1 MAEGGG
7 GGGGGGGGTGGG
19 GGGGGGHAPA
29 RPQGGGSGITWMFIM
44 LAMMFIL
51 LSGGTRTLL
60 GNAMGYVMNPVI
72 GFGGVAPLWSIFLGS
87 LIIVVITQA
96 IRHYMTDWVHLAK
109 DQKYMTAFNKELS
122 EARKS
127 GNVQRMNKLMEMQPE
142 VMSRQ
147 MEAQGATMKPTVFT
161 MIFFIAF
168 ITWIYV
174 FVAAAAVQTVSL
186 PWEPAWPLMGKAWFP
201 YSVVLYMLFSIVIGQ
216 MVVNILKYISFTR
229 KLRALGARG
238 EEEEVSA

>member
-7 GGGGGGGGTGGG
+7 GGGGGS
-19 GGGGGGHAPA
+19 GGGGHTPA
-29 RPQGGGSGITWMFIM
+29 RPQGGGSGMTWMFIM

-60 GNAMGYVMNPVI
+60 GNAMGYAMNPVI
-72 GFGGVAPLWSIFLGS
+72 GFGGIAPLWSIFLGS
-87 LIIVVITQA
+87 VIIVVLTQL
-96 IRHYMTDWVHLAK
+96 IRHFMTDWVHLAR

-127 GNVQRMNKLMEMQPE
+127 GNAQRVQKLMELQPE
-142 VMSRQ
+142 IMSRQ
-147 MEAQGATMKPTVFT
+147 MEVQGATMKPTVFT

-174 FVAAAAVQTVSL
+174 FVAACAVRTISL
-186 PWEPAWPLMGKAWFP
+186 PWEPAWPLMTGTWFP

-216 MVVNILKYISFTR
+216 MVVNILKYISFAR
-229 KLRALGARG
+229 KLRALGPQSD
-238 EEEEVSA
+238 EEEASA

>member
-1 MAEGGG
+1 
-7 GGGGGGGGTGGG
+7 
-19 GGGGGGHAPA
+19 
-29 RPQGGGSGITWMFIM
+29 MFIM

-60 GNAMGYVMNPVI
+60 GNAMGYLMNPAI

-87 LIIVVITQA
+87 LIIVVLTQA
-96 IRHYMTDWVHLAK
+96 IRHYMTDWIHLAK

-127 GNVQRMNKLMEMQPE
+127 GNAQRSQKLMEMQPE
-142 VMSRQ
+142 IMSRQ
-147 MEAQGATMKPTVFT
+147 MEVQGATMKPTVFT

-174 FVAAAAVQTVSL
+174 FVATAAVQTISL
-186 PWEPAWPLMGKAWFP
+186 PWEPAWPLQGKVWFP
-201 YSVVLYMLFSIVIGQ
+201 YSVLLYMLFSIVIGQ

-229 KLRALGARG
+229 KLRALGVQG